1 MVIVVAWRVKVSK
14 EIFGNNGNIIAEN
27 RVVFGRGEFV
37 TL

>member
-1 MVIVVAWRVKVSK
+1 MIIVVAWRVQVSK
-14 EIFGNNGNIIAEN
+14 EIFGNNWSIIGEN